1 MRKEWYN
8 ILLVETNKETGK
20 ETETVIAK
28 VKSKGN
34 AYMVCE
40 TLKRTYASQKHLTIK
55 IEY

>member
-8 ILLVETNKETGK
+8 ILLVEKNKETGEEK
-20 ETETVIAK
+20 ATVIAK

-40 TLKRTYASQKHLTIK
+40 TLKRTYANQKHLTIK
-55 IEY
+55 LEY

>member
-8 ILLVETNKETGK
+8 ILLVEKNNKTGEEK
-20 ETETVIAK
+20 ETVIAK

-40 TLKRTYASQKHLTIK
+40 TLKRTYANQKNLTIK
-55 IEY
+55 LEY

>member
-8 ILLVETNKETGK
+8 ILLIEKNKETGEEK
-20 ETETVIAK
+20 ETVIAK

-40 TLKRTYASQKHLTIK
+40 TLKHTYASQKHLTVK
-55 IEY
+55 LEY

>member
-8 ILLVETNKETGK
+8 ILLIETNEETGK
-20 ETETVIAK
+20 EKETVIAK

-40 TLKRTYASQKHLTIK
+40 TLKRTYANQKHLTVK
-55 IEY
+55 LEY

>member
-8 ILLVETNKETGK
+8 ILLIEKNSKTGEEK
-20 ETETVIAK
+20 ETVIAK

-40 TLKRTYASQKHLTIK
+40 TLKHTYANQKDLTIK
-55 IEY
+55 LEY

>member
-8 ILLVETNKETGK
+8 ILLIETNKETGK
-20 ETETVIAK
+20 EKETVIAK

-40 TLKRTYASQKHLTIK
+40 TLKHMYANQKHLTVK
-55 IEY
+55 LEY